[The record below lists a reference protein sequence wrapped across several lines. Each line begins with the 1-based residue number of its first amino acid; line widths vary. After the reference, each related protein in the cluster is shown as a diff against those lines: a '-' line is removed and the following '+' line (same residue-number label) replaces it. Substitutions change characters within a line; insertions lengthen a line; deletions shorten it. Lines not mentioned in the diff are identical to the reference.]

1 MKSLYTFIIVFVCSC
16 IGACS
21 NNNTDNQPK
30 GPIVQSVNLGKLDVK
45 RGIGGDKDFVE
56 LKRLLPIDS
65 IDVIELYWMQ
75 DVNAGIADC
84 ILKYGKNDSSF
95 IFTVKV
101 DKEEH
106 TIREKC
112 SKEQMLKFINTPNAD
127 WNHFKVDSDNSTTEP
142 LEKYISVVKVEIE
155 PMGICDGI
163 CFYFKS
169 SSPKNVS
176 KLKLKVSSL
185 RWGDFGYIPIEEYE
199 TEITLDQPLNNQ
211 SNIID
216 YSEPCGFENT
226 LIEPPNKIEVTV
238 LSAE

>member
-1 MKSLYTFIIVFVCSC
+1 MKSLYTFIIVFVCLC
-16 IGACS
+16 IVACS

-112 SKEQMLKFINTPNAD
+112 SKDKIMDFVNTPDAN
-127 WNHFKVDSDNSTTEP
+127 WNNFDSFIAGNFPEP
-142 LEKYISVVKVEIE
+142 EIE
-155 PMGICDGI
+155 ENTMVLATIRI
-163 CFYFKS
+163 ISKS
-169 SSPKNVS
+169 KNPYQITINGNVI
-176 KLKLKVSSL
+176 
-185 RWGDFGYIPIEEYE
+185 GNTDPYEEYE
-199 TEITLDQPLNNQ
+199 YTCPPGYYQIKAVQVSGYAFSPTINNREVNVEDGETATITIGYKD
-211 SNIID
+211 
-216 YSEPCGFENT
+216 
-226 LIEPPNKIEVTV
+226 
-238 LSAE
+238 